1 VPILRR
7 LRDLREDALLS
18 QRDLAER
25 AGISQTTVVHAE
37 AGTDVRFVTV
47 HKLAEALGVPAEE
60 LVKPARRRE
69 GKDAA
74 A

>member
-1 VPILRR
+1 MPILSR
-7 LRDLREDALLS
+7 LKELREEAMLS
-18 QRDLAER
+18 QRDLAEQ

-47 HKLAEALGVPAEE
+47 RKLAEALGVAPVE
-60 LVKPARRRE
+60 LAKAPRLAP
-69 GKDAA
+69 KDAA